1 MSQGELGTGENGD
14 LLTSSGEAITY
25 AYSREMEMKTTL
37 RLAALACTAI
47 IGLSQASLA
56 GEVLDRVLQNK
67 VLIETTDRAYPPFSS
82 IDDKGE
88 VVGFDV
94 DVAREFA
101 KRLGVDMK
109 VETPSWEIITAGN
122 WKGRWDICVCSM
134 TPTKERAEVLD
145 FVLQYYSSPAIVV
158 VNVDNNDIKSAADLN
173 GKKVGVQSGTTYEKY
188 IMKDLVID
196 IPGAE
201 KVTYP
206 FTELTPVPY
215 DSEDT
220 AFQDLALGT
229 GKRLDAIV
237 SNYLTAIER
246 VKKAPDKFKIVGD
259 SLFGEPI
266 WVSVDKGDPE
276 WQAKIKEV
284 FKQMSDDGTLKQ
296 LSEKWVG
303 RDITTKQ

>member
-1 MSQGELGTGENGD
+1 MR
-14 LLTSSGEAITY
+14 LTFT
-25 AYSREMEMKTTL
+25 
-37 RLAALACTAI
+37 LAALGLTAAMTWN
-47 IGLSQASLA
+47 SAAFA
-56 GEVLDRVLQNK
+56 GETLDRVMKNK
-67 VLIETTDRAYPPFSS
+67 VMIETTDRAYPPFSY

-88 VVGFDV
+88 VIGFDI
-94 DVAREFA
+94 DVAKEFA
-101 KRLGVDMK
+101 KRIGVDMK
-109 VETPSWEIITAGN
+109 TETPSWEIITAGN

-145 FVLQYYSSPAIVV
+145 FVLQYYSAPAVVV
-158 VNVDNNDIKSAADLN
+158 VNTDNNDIKGAADLN
-173 GKKVGVQSGTTYEKY
+173 GKKVGAQSGTTYEKY
-188 IMKDLVID
+188 INKSLVID

-201 KVTYP
+201 TVTYP
-206 FTELTPVPY
+206 FSELNPVPY

-246 VKKAPDKFKIVGD
+246 VKAAPDKFKIVGD
-259 SLFGEPI
+259 PVFGEPI
-266 WVSVDKGDPE
+266 WISVDKGDPE

-284 FKQMSDDGTLKQ
+284 FKAMSDDGTLKQ
-296 LSEKWVG
+296 ISEKWVG

>member
-1 MSQGELGTGENGD
+1 
-14 LLTSSGEAITY
+14 
-25 AYSREMEMKTTL
+25 MKNPL
-37 RLAALACTAI
+37 RMAALAIMAFT
-47 IGLSQASLA
+47 GLATVATA
-56 GEVLDRVLQNK
+56 GETLDRVMKNK
-67 VLIETTDRAYPPFSS
+67 VLVETTDRAYPPFSY

-158 VNVDNNDIKSAADLN
+158 VNTDNNDIKSAADLN
-173 GKKVGVQSGTTYEKY
+173 GKKVGAQAGTTYEKY
-188 IMKDLVID
+188 IMKDLTID

-206 FTELTPVPY
+206 FTELTVVPY

-220 AFQDLALGT
+220 AFQDLALGS

-237 SNYLTAIER
+237 SNYMTAIDR

-266 WVSVDKGDPE
+266 WISVDKGDPE
-276 WQAKIKEV
+276 FQAKIKEIL
-284 FKQMSDDGTLKQ
+284 KAMSDDGTLKQ
-296 LSEKWVG
+296 ISEKWVG
-303 RDITTKQ
+303 KDITTKQ

>member
-1 MSQGELGTGENGD
+1 MSTK
-14 LLTSSGEAITY
+14 I
-25 AYSREMEMKTTL
+25 
-37 RLAALACTAI
+37 RLAALAITA
-47 IGLSQASLA
+47 LA
-56 GEVLDRVLQNK
+56 GLATVATAGETLDRVMNNK
-67 VLIETTDRAYPPFSS
+67 VMMETTDRAYPPFSY

-145 FVLQYYSSPAIVV
+145 FVLQYYSAPAIVV
-158 VNVDNNDIKSAADLN
+158 VNADNNDIKGAADLN
-173 GKKVGVQSGTTYEKY
+173 GKKVGAQAGTTYEKY

-206 FTELTPVPY
+206 FTEVTTVPY

-220 AFQDLALGT
+220 AFQDLALGG

-237 SNYLTAIER
+237 SNYLTAIDR

-259 SLFGEPI
+259 PVFGEPI

-276 WQAKIKEV
+276 WQAKIKEI
-284 FKQMSDDGTLKQ
+284 FKQMSDDGTLKT
-296 LSEKWVG
+296 LSEKWIG

>member
-1 MSQGELGTGENGD
+1 MKN
-14 LLTSSGEAITY
+14 AI
-25 AYSREMEMKTTL
+25 RM
-37 RLAALACTAI
+37 AALAITAI
-47 IGLSQASLA
+47 TGLATVATA
-56 GEVLDRVLQNK
+56 GEVLDRVMKNK

-88 VVGFDV
+88 VVGLDV

-158 VNVDNNDIKSAADLN
+158 VNTDNNDIKSAADLN
-173 GKKVGVQSGTTYEKY
+173 GKKVGAQSGTTYEKY

-206 FTELTPVPY
+206 FTELNPVPY

-237 SNYLTAIER
+237 SNYMTAIDR
-246 VKKAPDKFKIVGD
+246 VNKAPDKFKIVGD

-276 WQAKIKEV
+276 WQAKIKEI

-296 LSEKWVG
+296 ISEKWVG

>member
-1 MSQGELGTGENGD
+1 
-14 LLTSSGEAITY
+14 
-25 AYSREMEMKTTL
+25 MKNTL
-37 RLAALACTAI
+37 RMAALAITAFT
-47 IGLSQASLA
+47 GLATVATA
-56 GEVLDRVLQNK
+56 GETLDRVMKNK
-67 VLIETTDRAYPPFSS
+67 VLVETTDRAYPPFSY

-88 VVGFDV
+88 VVGLDV

-158 VNVDNNDIKSAADLN
+158 VNADNNDIKSAADLN
-173 GKKVGVQSGTTYEKY
+173 GKKVGAQAGTTYEKY
-188 IMKDLVID
+188 IMKDLVIE

-206 FTELTPVPY
+206 FSELTVVPY

-220 AFQDLALGT
+220 AFQDLALGS

-237 SNYLTAIER
+237 SNYMTAVDR

-266 WVSVDKGDPE
+266 WISVDKGDPE
-276 WQAKIKEV
+276 FQAKIKEIL
-284 FKQMSDDGTLKQ
+284 KQMSDDGTLKQ
-296 LSEKWVG
+296 ISEKWVG
-303 RDITTKQ
+303 KDITTKQ